1 MKKMSRVGL
10 LVGLLTVV
18 AVSSGWAN
26 RERAEETQALSQAKL
41 SLNQAISAALTA
53 VPGAALSAE
62 LDDEGDRAVFV
73 VEVVSHGQVYEVTL
87 DSQSGKVLEKK
98 LDPEDDED
106 HDEADQRD

>member
-1 MKKMSRVGL
+1 MKKISSVF
-10 LVGLLTVV
+10 LVVALLTFV
-18 AVSSGWAN
+18 AATIGWAHN
-26 RERAEETQALSQAKL
+26 EGGEEIQALSQAKL

-53 VPGAALSAE
+53 VPGAALSGE

-73 VEVVSHGQVYEVTL
+73 VEVVSHGQVFEVTL
-87 DSQSGKVLEKK
+87 DTQSGKLLQKK